1 MATAQSGRVNNGGRE
16 HGPLGLNIS
25 RLPWDPVE
33 ALAKVAVEDL
43 SDRGLGQTFPTDPHS
58 TFGSAE
64 SVQLPPPPSDPTHHQ
79 VVIS

>member
-1 MATAQSGRVNNGGRE
+1 MATTPSGCINNGGRE

-25 RLPWDPVE
+25 RLPRDPVE
-33 ALAKVAVEDL
+33 ALVEVGVEYL
-43 SDRGLGQTFPTDPHS
+43 SDKGLGQTFPTDPHG

-64 SVQLPPPPSDPTHHQ
+64 SVQLPPPPSAPTHHQ